1 MGAENECYI
10 TGNLGRDPDFKYTNT
25 GKPYCRFSV
34 AASYR
39 GSGANEYTEWVPV
52 QVWGPLAEACRD
64 HITKG
69 SWVTVRGRFSTSSW
83 KDSSGNKKYFTQVMA
98 EQVAVVLSGSPYA
111 SGGQGGQQPQ
121 NNGRW
126 GGGQWGGP
134 AQGTSPQQQG
144 SPKNRGNFGQFGEVV
159 DERPPMEQTSF
170 SDYSSKQGGQ
180 VPPPK
185 DEDLPF

>member
-39 GSGANEYTEWVPV
+39 GSGGNEYTEWVPV

-121 NNGRW
+121 NNGQW
-126 GGGQWGGP
+126 GGG
-134 AQGTSPQQQG
+134 PQQQG
-144 SPKNRGNFGQFGEVV
+144 SPKDRGDFGRFGEVRQ
-159 DERPPMEQTSF
+159 EPPPMEQTSF
-170 SDYSSKQGGQ
+170 SDYRSKQGEQ

>member
-1 MGAENECYI
+1 MLNDNQCYI
-10 TGNLGRDPDFKYTNT
+10 TGNLGRDPDFKYTNS

-39 GSGANEYTEWVPV
+39 GSGGKEYTEWVPV

-64 HITKG
+64 HITEG
-69 SWVTVRGRFSTSSW
+69 RRVTVRGRFSTSSW
-83 KDSSGNKKYFTQVMA
+83 KDGSGNKKYFTQVVA
-98 EQVAVVLSGSPYA
+98 EQVAVVLSGAPYA
-111 SGGQGGQQPQ
+111 NGTQGGQQPQ
-121 NNGRW
+121 NNGQW

-134 AQGTSPQQQG
+134 AQGTAPQQQG
-144 SPKNRGNFGQFGEVV
+144 SPKDRGDFGQFDEVR
-159 DERPPMEQTSF
+159 DERPPMEQKIF
-170 SDYSSKQGGQ
+170 SDYPKQGEQ

>member
-39 GSGANEYTEWVPV
+39 GSGGNEYTEWVPV
-52 QVWGPLAEACRD
+52 QVWGPLAEACMD

-83 KDSSGNKKYFTQVMA
+83 KESSGNKKYFTQVVA
-98 EQVAVVLSGSPYA
+98 EQVAVVLSGAPYA

-126 GGGQWGGP
+126 GGG
-134 AQGTSPQQQG
+134 PQQQG
-144 SPKNRGNFGQFGEVV
+144 SPKDRGDFGQFGEVRQ
-159 DERPPMEQTSF
+159 EPPPMEQTSF
-170 SDYSSKQGGQ
+170 SDYSSKQGEQ

>member
-10 TGNLGRDPDFKYTNT
+10 TGNLGRDPDFKYTNS

-39 GSGANEYTEWVPV
+39 GSGGNEYTEWVPV

-64 HITKG
+64 HITEG
-69 SWVTVRGRFSTSSW
+69 RRVTVRGRFSTSSW
-83 KDSSGNKKYFTQVMA
+83 KDSSGNKKYFTQVVA
-98 EQVAVVLSGSPYA
+98 EQVAVVLSGAPYA
-111 SGGQGGQQPQ
+111 NGTQGGQPQ
-121 NNGRW
+121 NN
-126 GGGQWGGP
+126 GQWGGP
-134 AQGTSPQQQG
+134 AQASAPQQQG
-144 SPKNRGNFGQFGEVV
+144 SQKDRGDFGQFGEVR
-159 DERPPMEQTSF
+159 DERPPIEQKRF
-170 SDYSSKQGGQ
+170 SDYPKQGEQ

>member
-1 MGAENECYI
+1 MLKYNQCYI
-10 TGNLGRDPDFKYTNT
+10 TGNLGRDPEMKLTKN
-25 GKPYCRFSV
+25 GKPYCKFTI
-34 AASYR
+34 ASSFK
-39 GSGANEYTEWVPV
+39 SGGNEYTEWVPV
-52 QVWGPLAEACRD
+52 QVWGPLAEACGD
-64 HITKG
+64 YLQKG
-69 SWVTVRGRFSTSSW
+69 KRVSIRGRFSTSSYQNDEG
-83 KDSSGNKKYFTQVMA
+83 KKKYYTQIVA
-98 EQVAVVLSGSPYA
+98 EQVALVLSGSPYA

-144 SPKNRGNFGQFGEVV
+144 SQKNRGNFGQFGEVL

-170 SDYSSKQGGQ
+170 SDYSSKQGEQ